1 MSSSE
6 TTLDLRIEAAS
17 TPLIRLLLAMAAE
30 WAQIA
35 GQVELLGN
43 GLSDAARSGCDRPA
57 NSDLQ
62 AFDII
67 YQRAQGQANLLTRLS
82 RKLAEDQ
89 YFDRK
94 RVTELVADI
103 PFEAVRAGLEA
114 AFEGRVAPGITEM
127 SLEDVE
133 WL

>member
-35 GQVELLGN
+35 GQVEQLGN

-57 NSDLQ
+57 NCDLQ
-62 AFDII
+62 TFDII

-114 AFEGRVAPGITEM
+114 AFEGRAAPGITEM